1 MSPQPVPTSDEVT
14 APRPGATQRIHLAA
28 DGVSVLLDVT
38 DGRLPAIV
46 HWGREL
52 GAPGDLGPEG
62 LDALCTAAIEPIP
75 QNAVDV
81 PVRVGILPQVA
92 DGWLGRP
99 GLLGS
104 RPDGS
109 GWTPRLVTDGLRID
123 GEPLTAAHA
132 ETGPAHLAVDLVDEE
147 EGLALV
153 LELELL
159 PTGLLRLRAELTN
172 TGSTPYRLD
181 ELTLSLPVPA
191 AAEELLDFAGRWTK
205 ERTPQRREFAVG
217 THLREN
223 RRGRSGADSAHVLHA
238 GRPGF
243 GFREG
248 ELWAVHTA
256 FSGNHRHLAERTST
270 DRRLLGGGELLLPGE
285 VLLAPGE
292 SYESPWLYAS
302 HGIGLDAVASRFH
315 RHLRS
320 RPHHV
325 DTRRPVTLNVWE
337 AVYFDH
343 DLDRLTD
350 LADRAAALGVERFVL
365 DDGWFGSRR
374 DDTSGLGDWVV
385 SAEVWPDGLGP
396 LIDHVRERGMEFG
409 LWFEPEMVNEDSDV
423 ARAHPEWIMAPSP
436 ERMPLRS
443 RNQQV
448 LNLTIPEAYT
458 HVRDQMHAILDRHEI
473 GYLTWDLNRD
483 LLESA
488 TRATGRAA
496 VHAQVRAAYRLMD
509 ELRAAHPGLEIEA
522 CASGGARVDL
532 EVLEHTDRVWVSD
545 CIDPLERQQMHRW
558 TSQLLPLELMGSH
571 IASGRS
577 HTTGRLHTLGF
588 RAHSALMGH
597 LGIEWDLAAASEE
610 ELVELAAWIA
620 LYTERRE
627 LLFTGDLVRADR
639 GESPLWLQGVV
650 SSDRSE
656 ALFALSAVG
665 RADTSQHPRLQLPGL
680 DPAARYRVRALLPS
694 GPPSHLTSPPWLARV
709 LEAEG
714 AVLPGAALALSG
726 LAAPL
731 LDPEQGLLL
740 AVDRERAPDAPD

>member
-1 MSPQPVPTSDEVT
+1 MSPQPAAPDRDVT
-14 APRPGATQRIHLAA
+14 VPRPGAAHRVHLAA
-28 DGVSVLLDVT
+28 SGVSVLLDVT
-38 DGRLPAIV
+38 DGRVPAIA
-46 HWGREL
+46 HWGRAL
-52 GAPGDLGPEG
+52 GALGPEG
-62 LDALCTAAIEPIP
+62 MDALCEATVPPVP
-75 QNAVDV
+75 QNLVDV
-81 PVRVGILPQVA
+81 PVRVGLLPQVS

-99 GLLGS
+99 GLAGS

-109 GWTPRLVTDGLRID
+109 GWTPRLITRGLRVD
-123 GEPLTAAHA
+123 GTPLADAHA
-132 ETGPAHLAVDLVDEE
+132 ETGAAQVEIDLEDPE
-147 EGLALV
+147 EGLAVL

-159 PTGLLRLRAELTN
+159 PTGLLRLRARLTN
-172 TGSTPYRLD
+172 TGTDPYRLD

-191 AAEELLDFAGRWTK
+191 TADELLDFAGRWTK
-205 ERTPQRREFAVG
+205 ERTPQRRAFTVG

-223 RRGRSGADSAHVLHA
+223 RRGRTGADSAHLLHA

-248 ELWAVHTA
+248 EVWAVHTA
-256 FSGNHRHLAERTST
+256 FSGNHRHLAERTSS
-270 DRRLLGGGELLLPGE
+270 DQRLLGGGELLLPGE
-285 VLLAPGE
+285 VALEQGGT
-292 SYESPWLYAS
+292 YEGPWLYAS
-302 HGIGLDAVASRFH
+302 YGDGLDQVAARFH

-325 DTRRPVTLNVWE
+325 DARRPVTLNVWE

-343 DLDRLTD
+343 DLERLTD

-385 SAEVWPDGLGP
+385 SPEVWPDGLGP
-396 LIDHVRERGMEFG
+396 LVDHVRAHGMEFG
-409 LWFEPEMVNEDSDV
+409 LWFEPEMVSEDSDV

-448 LNLTIPEAYT
+448 LNLSIPEAYA
-458 HVRDQMHAILDRHEI
+458 HVRDQMLALLGAHEI
-473 GYLTWDLNRD
+473 GYIKWDQNRD

-496 VHAQVRAAYRLMD
+496 VHDQTRAAYRLMD

-532 EVLEHTDRVWVSD
+532 GVLEHTDRVWVSD

-558 TSQLLPLELMGSH
+558 TSQLIPLELMGSH

-610 ELVELAAWIA
+610 ELAELTAWIT
-620 LYTERRE
+620 LYKERRE

-650 SSDRSE
+650 SSERDE

-665 RADTSQHPRLQLPGL
+665 RADTAQHPRLVLPGL
-680 DPAARYRVRALLPS
+680 DPAAAYRVRALLPS
-694 GPPSHLTSPPWLARV
+694 GPPSHLTPPPWLSLV
-709 LEAEG
+709 LEADG
-714 AVLPGAALALSG
+714 AVLPGAALAVAG

-740 AVDRERAPDAPD
+740 SLTRESAAGASR

>member
-1 MSPQPVPTSDEVT
+1 MSPQPAAPDRDVT
-14 APRPGATQRIHLAA
+14 VPRPGAAHRVHLAA
-28 DGVSVLLDVT
+28 SGVSVLLDVT
-38 DGRLPAIV
+38 DGRVPAIA
-46 HWGREL
+46 HWGRAL
-52 GAPGDLGPEG
+52 GALGPEG
-62 LDALCTAAIEPIP
+62 MDALCEATVPPVP
-75 QNAVDV
+75 QNLVDV
-81 PVRVGILPQVA
+81 PVRVGLLPQVS

-99 GLLGS
+99 GLAGS

-109 GWTPRLVTDGLRID
+109 GWTPRLITRGLRVD
-123 GEPLTAAHA
+123 GTPLADAHA
-132 ETGPAHLAVDLVDEE
+132 ETGAAQVEIDLEDPE
-147 EGLALV
+147 EGLAVL

-159 PTGLLRLRAELTN
+159 PTGLLRLRARLTN
-172 TGSTPYRLD
+172 TGTDPYRLD

-191 AAEELLDFAGRWTK
+191 TADELLDFAGRWTK
-205 ERTPQRREFAVG
+205 ERTPQRRAFTVG

-223 RRGRSGADSAHVLHA
+223 RRGRTGADSAHLLHA

-248 ELWAVHTA
+248 EVWAVHTA
-256 FSGNHRHLAERTST
+256 FSGNHRHLAERTSS
-270 DRRLLGGGELLLPGE
+270 DQRLLGGGELLLPGE
-285 VLLAPGE
+285 VALEQGGT
-292 SYESPWLYAS
+292 YESPWLYAS
-302 HGIGLDAVASRFH
+302 YGDGLDQVAARFH

-325 DTRRPVTLNVWE
+325 DARRPVTLNVWE

-343 DLDRLTD
+343 DLERLTD

-385 SAEVWPDGLGP
+385 SPEVWPDGLGP
-396 LIDHVRERGMEFG
+396 LVDHVRAHGMEFG
-409 LWFEPEMVNEDSDV
+409 LWFEPEMVSEDSDV

-448 LNLTIPEAYT
+448 LNLSIPEAYA
-458 HVRDQMHAILDRHEI
+458 HVRDQMLALLGAHEI
-473 GYLTWDLNRD
+473 GYIKWDQNRD

-496 VHAQVRAAYRLMD
+496 VHDQTRAAYRLMD

-532 EVLEHTDRVWVSD
+532 GVLEHTDRVWVSD

-558 TSQLLPLELMGSH
+558 TSQLIPLELMGSH

-610 ELVELAAWIA
+610 ELAELTAWIT
-620 LYTERRE
+620 LYKERRE

-650 SSDRSE
+650 SSERDE

-665 RADTSQHPRLQLPGL
+665 RADTAQHPRLVLPGL
-680 DPAARYRVRALLPS
+680 DPAAAYRVRALLPS
-694 GPPSHLTSPPWLARV
+694 GPPSHLTAPPWLSLV
-709 LEAEG
+709 LEADG
-714 AVLPGAALALSG
+714 AVLPGAALAVAG

-740 AVDRERAPDAPD
+740 SLTRESAAGASR

>member
-1 MSPQPVPTSDEVT
+1 M
-14 APRPGATQRIHLAA
+14 
-28 DGVSVLLDVT
+28 LLDVT
-38 DGRLPAIV
+38 DGRVPAIA
-46 HWGREL
+46 HWGRAL
-52 GAPGDLGPEG
+52 GTLGPEG
-62 LDALCTAAIEPIP
+62 LDALCEATTPPVP
-75 QNAVDV
+75 QNLVDV
-81 PVRVGILPQVA
+81 PVRVGLLPQVS

-99 GLLGS
+99 GLAGS

-109 GWTPRLVTDGLRID
+109 GWTPRLITRGLRID
-123 GEPLTAAHA
+123 GTPLTGTHA
-132 ETGPAHLAVDLVDEE
+132 ETGAAHVEIDLEDPA
-147 EGLALV
+147 EGLGVL

-159 PTGLLRLRAELTN
+159 PTGLLRLRARLTN
-172 TGSTPYRLD
+172 TGTGHYRLD

-191 AAEELLDFAGRWTK
+191 TADELLDFAGRWTK
-205 ERTPQRREFAVG
+205 ERTPQRRAFTVG

-223 RRGRSGADSAHVLHA
+223 RRGRTGADSAHLLHA

-248 ELWAVHTA
+248 AVWAVHTA
-256 FSGNHRHLAERTST
+256 FSGNHRHLAERTSS
-270 DRRLLGGGELLLPGE
+270 DQRLLGGGELLLPGE
-285 VLLAPGE
+285 VALEQGGT
-292 SYESPWLYAS
+292 YESPWLYAS
-302 HGIGLDAVASRFH
+302 YGDGLDQVAARFH

-325 DTRRPVTLNVWE
+325 DARRPVTLNVWE

-343 DLDRLTD
+343 DLERLTD

-385 SAEVWPDGLGP
+385 SPEAWPDGLGP
-396 LIDHVRERGMEFG
+396 LIDHVRAHGMEFG
-409 LWFEPEMVNEDSDV
+409 IWFEPEMVNEDSDV

-448 LNLTIPEAYT
+448 LNLSIPEAYA
-458 HVRDQMHAILDRHEI
+458 HVRDQMLALLGAHEI
-473 GYLTWDLNRD
+473 GYIKWDQNRD

-496 VHAQVRAAYRLMD
+496 VHDQTRAAYRLMD

-532 EVLEHTDRVWVSD
+532 GVLEHTDRVWVSD

-558 TSQLLPLELMGSH
+558 TSQLIPLELMGSH

-597 LGIEWDLAAASEE
+597 LGIEWDLAAASEG
-610 ELVELAAWIA
+610 ELAELTAWIT
-620 LYTERRE
+620 LYKECRE

-650 SSDRSE
+650 SPDRGE

-665 RADTSQHPRLQLPGL
+665 RADAAQHPRLVLPGL
-680 DPAARYRVRALLPS
+680 DPAAAYRVRALLPS

-709 LEAEG
+709 LEADG
-714 AVLPGAALALSG
+714 AVLPGAALAVAC

-740 AVDRERAPDAPD
+740 SLTRESAAGASR

>member
-1 MSPQPVPTSDEVT
+1 MSPQPAAPDRDVT
-14 APRPGATQRIHLAA
+14 VPRPGAAHRVHLAA
-28 DGVSVLLDVT
+28 SGVSVLLDVT
-38 DGRLPAIV
+38 DGRVPAIA
-46 HWGREL
+46 HWGRAL
-52 GAPGDLGPEG
+52 GALGPEG
-62 LDALCTAAIEPIP
+62 MDALCEATVPPVP
-75 QNAVDV
+75 QNLVDV
-81 PVRVGILPQVA
+81 PVRVGLLPQVS

-99 GLLGS
+99 GLAGS

-109 GWTPRLVTDGLRID
+109 GWTPRLITRGLRVD
-123 GEPLTAAHA
+123 GTPLADAHA
-132 ETGPAHLAVDLVDEE
+132 ETGAAQVEIDLEDPE
-147 EGLALV
+147 EGLAVL

-159 PTGLLRLRAELTN
+159 PTGLLRLRARLTN
-172 TGSTPYRLD
+172 TGTDPYRLD

-191 AAEELLDFAGRWTK
+191 TADELLDFAGRWTK
-205 ERTPQRREFAVG
+205 ERTPQRRAFTVG

-223 RRGRSGADSAHVLHA
+223 RRGRTGADSAHLLHA

-248 ELWAVHTA
+248 EVWAVHTA
-256 FSGNHRHLAERTST
+256 FSGNHRHLAERTSS
-270 DRRLLGGGELLLPGE
+270 DQRLLGGGELLLPGE
-285 VLLAPGE
+285 VALEQGGT
-292 SYESPWLYAS
+292 YEGPWLYAS
-302 HGIGLDAVASRFH
+302 YGDGLDQVAARFH

-325 DTRRPVTLNVWE
+325 DARRPVTLNVWE

-343 DLDRLTD
+343 DLERLTD

-385 SAEVWPDGLGP
+385 SPEVWPDGLGP
-396 LIDHVRERGMEFG
+396 LVDHVRAHGMEFG
-409 LWFEPEMVNEDSDV
+409 LWFEPEMVSEDSDV

-448 LNLTIPEAYT
+448 LNLSIPEAYA
-458 HVRDQMHAILDRHEI
+458 HVRDQMLALLGAHEI
-473 GYLTWDLNRD
+473 GYIKWDQNRD

-496 VHAQVRAAYRLMD
+496 VHDQTRAAYRLMD
-509 ELRAAHPGLEIEA
+509 ELRAAHPAWRSRPAPRAG
-522 CASGGARVDL
+522 
-532 EVLEHTDRVWVSD
+532 RVWTSA
-545 CIDPLERQQMHRW
+545 CSSTPTGCGSRTASTLERQQMHRW
-558 TSQLLPLELMGSH
+558 TSQLIPLELMGSH

-610 ELVELAAWIA
+610 ELTELTAWIT
-620 LYTERRE
+620 LYKERRE

-650 SSDRSE
+650 SSERDE

-665 RADTSQHPRLQLPGL
+665 RADTAQHPRLVLPGL
-680 DPAARYRVRALLPS
+680 DPAAAYRVRALLPS
-694 GPPSHLTSPPWLARV
+694 GPPSHLTPPPWLSRV
-709 LEAEG
+709 LEADG
-714 AVLPGAALALSG
+714 AVLPGAALAVAG

-740 AVDRERAPDAPD
+740 SLTRESAAGASR

>member
-1 MSPQPVPTSDEVT
+1 MSPQPAAPDRDVT
-14 APRPGATQRIHLAA
+14 APRPGAAHRVHLAA
-28 DGVSVLLDVT
+28 SGVSVLLDVT
-38 DGRLPAIV
+38 DGRVPAIA
-46 HWGREL
+46 HWGRAL
-52 GAPGDLGPEG
+52 GTLGPEG
-62 LDALCTAAIEPIP
+62 LDALCEATTPPVP
-75 QNAVDV
+75 QNLVDV
-81 PVRVGILPQVA
+81 PVRVGLLPQVS

-99 GLLGS
+99 GLAGS

-109 GWTPRLVTDGLRID
+109 GWTPRLITRGLRID
-123 GEPLTAAHA
+123 GTPLTGTHA
-132 ETGPAHLAVDLVDEE
+132 ETGAAHVEIDLEDPA
-147 EGLALV
+147 EGLGVL

-159 PTGLLRLRAELTN
+159 PTGLLRLRARLTN
-172 TGSTPYRLD
+172 TGTGHYRLD

-191 AAEELLDFAGRWTK
+191 TADELLDFAGRWTK
-205 ERTPQRREFAVG
+205 ERTPQRRAFTVG

-223 RRGRSGADSAHVLHA
+223 RRGRTGADSAHLLHA

-248 ELWAVHTA
+248 AVWAVHTA
-256 FSGNHRHLAERTST
+256 FSGNHRHLAERTSS
-270 DRRLLGGGELLLPGE
+270 DQRLLGGGELLLPGE
-285 VLLAPGE
+285 VALEQGGT
-292 SYESPWLYAS
+292 YESPWLYAS
-302 HGIGLDAVASRFH
+302 YGDGLDQVAARFH

-325 DTRRPVTLNVWE
+325 DARRPVTLNVWE

-343 DLDRLTD
+343 DLERLTD

-385 SAEVWPDGLGP
+385 SPEAWPDGLGP
-396 LIDHVRERGMEFG
+396 LIDHVRAHGMEFG
-409 LWFEPEMVNEDSDV
+409 IWFEPEMVNEDSDV

-448 LNLTIPEAYT
+448 LNLSIPEAYA
-458 HVRDQMHAILDRHEI
+458 HVRDQMLALLGAHEI
-473 GYLTWDLNRD
+473 GYIKWDQNRD

-496 VHAQVRAAYRLMD
+496 VHDQTRAAYRLMD

-532 EVLEHTDRVWVSD
+532 GVLEHTDRVWVSD

-558 TSQLLPLELMGSH
+558 TSQLIPLELMGSH

-597 LGIEWDLAAASEE
+597 LGIEWDLAAASEG
-610 ELVELAAWIA
+610 ELAELTAWIT
-620 LYTERRE
+620 LYKECRE

-650 SSDRSE
+650 SPDRGE

-665 RADTSQHPRLQLPGL
+665 RADAAQHPRLVLPGL
-680 DPAARYRVRALLPS
+680 DPAAAYRVRALLPS

-709 LEAEG
+709 LEADG
-714 AVLPGAALALSG
+714 AVLPGAALAVAG

-740 AVDRERAPDAPD
+740 SLTRESAAGASR